1 MAYKTEELEKQAL
14 EAIEKY
20 KLFFIEDVVSYLP
33 CTKPT
38 FYEHKLNELD
48 SIKDALTKVKT
59 GLKVS
64 MRSKWYKSENA
75 TLQMGL
81 MKLIGTDE
89 EYHRLANTKID
100 MTTIEERPIFHG
112 IDLDVSETEQ
122 AEQAEQD

>member
-1 MAYKTEELEKQAL
+1 MAYNTEELEKQSL
-14 EAIEKY
+14 KAIEKY
-20 KLFFIEDVVSYLP
+20 KLFFIEDIVSYLP

-59 GLKVS
+59 EIKVS

-81 MKLIGTDE
+81 MKLIGSDE
-89 EYHRLANTKID
+89 ERRRLSQTHTDITTDGKSLNTPL
-100 MTTIEERPIFHG
+100 MN
-112 IDLDVSETEQ
+112 LDPLKVK
-122 AEQAEQD
+122 D